1 MSEVLDALFRSDG
14 AMGVLRA
21 FGLNRLLTDQDDPAL
36 WAAAL
41 MRHWHAP
48 QEPELHLAAL
58 RFGVS
63 RTVPAS
69 LSGTVKPGRSGM
81 QQLEVWCFER
91 VEAGRLRPLACP
103 EQPGLSFMGALMGGG
118 PGAAA
123 QIASWVQD
131 VLEVSRPSLG
141 ERTALVY
148 AGMSAP
154 VNAGSGETRLWARTA
169 DGNWTE
175 TDEIISHWLA

>member
-91 VEAGRLRPLACP
+91 AEPNRLRPVACP
-103 EQPGLSFMGALMGGG
+103 QQPALSFMGALGGG
-118 PGAAA
+118 A
-123 QIASWVQD
+123 WVQD
-131 VLEVSRPSLG
+131 ILEVSRPSLG
-141 ERTALVY
+141 ERTAFVY
-148 AGMSAP
+148 VGMSAP
-154 VNAGSGETRLWARTA
+154 VNAGSGETRLWDRAA
-169 DGNWTE
+169 DGTWTE
-175 TDEIISHWLA
+175 TGEIVSRWLA

>member
-1 MSEVLDALFRSDG
+1 MSDVLDALFRSDG

-21 FGLNRLLTDQDDPAL
+21 FGLNRLLTGEDDPAL

-48 QEPELHLAAL
+48 QEPGLHLAAL

-63 RTVPAS
+63 RAVPAS
-69 LSGTVKPGRSGM
+69 LAGAVKPARSGM

-91 VEAGRLRPLACP
+91 VEANRLRPVVCP
-103 EQPGLSFMGALMGGG
+103 QQPALSFMGALGGG
-118 PGAAA
+118 A
-123 QIASWVQD
+123 WVQD

-141 ERTALVY
+141 EPTALVY
-148 AGMSAP
+148 VGMTAP
-154 VNAGSGETRLWARTA
+154 VNAGSGETRLWDRAA
-169 DGNWTE
+169 DGTWTE
-175 TDEIISHWLA
+175 TGEIVSRWLA